1 MGITANNAS
10 QAAAYCPSGSTPA
23 GGGYEFPTVNL
34 LAPPVVVDNYGLPN
48 GWFVRATNVLPGSVL
63 ATLRAYVYCVS

>member
-1 MGITANNAS
+1 MPQTTHRRGMLS
-10 QAAAYCPSGSTPA
+10 SGSTPVGA
-23 GGGYEFPTVNL
+23 AVRLTVSL